1 MLLTRVMVSQ
11 RANLFVYTVII
22 IIVIVIIIK
31 ISGHTLISNTPDNNK
46 TTKEIN
52 VQSVWKSAEKLLV
65 FAPLISPSKIILFE
79 K

>member
-1 MLLTRVMVSQ
+1 MVSQ
-11 RANLFVYTVII
+11 RANLFVTVII